1 MTRLP
6 SISRRA
12 FLAQTGAVTAAS
24 ALPLGSIAQETMLT
38 RAIPGTN
45 EQLPVIGLGAP
56 SEFYVTPPEGPELAK
71 SLVQAMVD
79 MGGRVMDTP
88 VFSRP
93 DPPVIGPILN
103 EVGL

>member
-1 MTRLP
+1 
-6 SISRRA
+6 
-12 FLAQTGAVTAAS
+12 
-24 ALPLGSIAQETMLT
+24 MLT

-45 EQLPVIGLGAP
+45 EQQPVIGLGAP

-88 VFSRP
+88 IFFRP
-93 DPPVIGPILN
+93 DPPVIGSILN